1 MIEAFLLA
9 LALSMDAF
17 AVSIGLGAKVPC
29 EQETCDRRNL
39 ALKAGAFFGFFQA
52 AMPFFGYFA
61 SLGLMEYIESVDH
74 WVAFF
79 LLAFIGGKMLYEGFQ
94 GGVEDELAK
103 VSLRMMLLLSIA
115 TSIDAGAAGFTL
127 ELLEINPF
135 ITMFLIGIVTFVMSY
150 FGVYAG
156 ARGRVWLESRAE
168 IAGGVILIAIG
179 TKILLEHTGM
189 IAL

>member
-29 EQETCDRRNL
+29 EEKPCDRRNL
-39 ALKAGAFFGFFQA
+39 AFKAGAFFGFFQA

-61 SLGLMEYIESVDH
+61 SLGLMEYIQSIDH
-74 WVAFF
+74 WIAFL

-94 GGVEDELAK
+94 EGVEDELTKA
-103 VSLRMMLLLSIA
+103 SLRMMLLLSIA

-127 ELLEINPF
+127 DLLEINPF
-135 ITMFLIGIVTFVMSY
+135 VTMCLIGVVTFIMSY
-150 FGVYAG
+150 TGVYAG
-156 ARGRVWLESRAE
+156 AHGRVWLESRAE
-168 IAGGVILIAIG
+168 IIGGIVLIGIG
-179 TKILLEHTGM
+179 TKILLEHTGL
-189 IAL
+189 ISL